1 MGTVLQSYYEGG
13 KCTERL
19 KPTEEVWWD
28 KRRSQWKYQKEQ
40 RWKNEERKNFDKL
53 FSVTIQLHQS
63 RTFPALARLQAGYKA
78 LRLRGFKILL
88 ELCSV
93 ALNSCC
99 YEVLYLGLSWWNKH
113 GFLDGSMCSFY
124 LSLSALIVTFC
135 FITVTGWPKLVKTRV
150 VSCKKEVVVISI
162 PKVRTSCTY
171 HIEKRPFWSNLGK
184 HQNECPL
191 IHMKLGILHYFQ
203 ENHREWL
210 YGWCWSPNVRKS
222 PANIALR
229 E

>member
-1 MGTVLQSYYEGG
+1 MEIPKGAKVEEWREEKFWQIVFCDHSNYINLALFLRWPGFKQAT
-13 KCTERL
+13 RL
-19 KPTEEVWWD
+19 SGFE
-28 KRRSQWKYQKEQ
+28 
-40 RWKNEERKNFDKL
+40 
-53 FSVTIQLHQS
+53 
-63 RTFPALARLQAGYKA
+63 A
-78 LRLRGFKILL
+78 LRFLL

-93 ALNSCC
+93 ALKSCC
-99 YEVLYLGLSWWNKH
+99 YEVRRVYLGLSWWNKH

-184 HQNECPL
+184 HQNESPL

-229 E
+229 D